1 MILLIDDANCGPK
14 YDCHSSDSILCHG
27 HYLCQGRTEQQ
38 TWAPRGGHRRTI
50 WWPASVSRSRVA
62 CLNWWDVPFESEWDI
77 FTMSVRR
84 NEKSIITRSFFYIPQ
99 GWVAVS
105 LLQASSTLD
114 FSQWYVFTL
123 TPISNI
129 RLLWKKNL
137 LGMDTL
143 IWSLCSGTD
152 VFTSDVK
159 NSQTS
164 YHFGHPCWN
173 QCQKCSRFCH

>member
-1 MILLIDDANCGPK
+1 MAQNLIVTAVTA
-14 YDCHSSDSILCHG
+14 SSVMGTTSVRAGQSSRPQHHRVDTGEPSG
-27 HYLCQGRTEQQ
+27 GQQ
-38 TWAPRGGHRRTI
+38 
-50 WWPASVSRSRVA
+50 VSRSRVA
-62 CLNWWDVPFESEWDI
+62 CLNWWAVPFESEWDI
-77 FTMSVRR
+77 FTVAVRR
-84 NEKSIITRSFFYIPQ
+84 KEKSIITRGFFYILQ

-114 FSQWYVFTL
+114 FPQWYVFTL
-123 TPISNI
+123 TPISNV

-137 LGMDTL
+137 LSMDTS

-152 VFTSDVK
+152 VFTSGVK

-173 QCQKCSRFCH
+173 WCQKCSRFCH